1 MVIAELN
8 FFQTGFD
15 VSDLEFLLPLNLDF
29 IKIPSGDL
37 TNYFLLEKA
46 GGSGKDIILSTGM
59 AAIDEISEALTVIKS
74 NLTLH
79 NVNITLLHCTTDYPA
94 QLGDKPQ
101 CNDNIERKIWLEC
114 WLF

>member
-8 FFQTGFD
+8 FQLASMFL
-15 VSDLEFLLPLNLDF
+15 DLEFLLPLNLDF

-46 GGSGKDIILSTGM
+46 GGSGKDIPSTGM

-79 NVNITLLHCTTDYPA
+79 NVNIKHSCIAPRIIL
-94 QLGDKPQ
+94 
-101 CNDNIERKIWLEC
+101 RS
-114 WLF
+114 